1 MQIDTRFNGIDSD
14 SITVFNIKLGYTQ
27 GELDALD
34 PSEHPD
40 YEDGFKADSHAYW
53 KFTVVIDNGGE
64 TGCDF
69 YLADWTDADNSQC
82 LSGDEETAETIGDL
96 IEPTTE
102 EMFGS
107 TIQAVCFQSVTQSV
121 LDEPDGYDFIDNI
134 LENVGGEIVLED
146 GDKISESLVNSLFAL
161 SEEVDTS
168 MLTVEDGK
176 LLFKGGAFDINKID
190 DDSILVKKFAA
201 FSEDVMGYESNG
213 D

>member
-1 MQIDTRFNGIDSD
+1 MQIDPRFNGIDSD
-14 SITVFNIKLGYTQ
+14 SITVFNIKVGYTQ
-27 GELDALD
+27 GELDAT
-34 PSEHPD
+34 EYPD
-40 YEDGFKADSHAYW
+40 YDDGFKAGSHIYW
-53 KFTVVIDNGGE
+53 RFTIVIDNGGSV
-64 TGCDF
+64 GCDY
-69 YLADWTDADNSQC
+69 YLVDWTDSNNYQC
-82 LSGDEETAETIGDL
+82 LSSDEEVAEIIGNL

-107 TIQAVCFQSVTQSV
+107 SIQTVCFQSVTQSV
-121 LDEPDGYDFIDNI
+121 LDEPDGYDFIDKV
-134 LENVGGEIVLED
+134 LENIGGEIVLED